1 MKVYNSGDFIMKE
14 KEIINGYISI
24 LKEKERYF
32 KNMELIYKLLKLR
45 VVLLVKKIKYKE
57 NPDIMK
63 ALIRKENKVF
73 KSIKILED
81 KNKVMENKQNTRH
94 LINMNFM
101 SLKEDSLLIND
112 QIIGF
117 MDELSEEEQ
126 NTNLSLRTFSV
137 FDNKKNT
144 IDLEIISEDEKL
156 KFILLE
162 ENMYNNIDKEK
173 IKSAEEEREV
183 AHSQAITGRA
193 EWRHKRRSNGYT
205 RNYIAL
211 SSNREC
217 QDAGCPATER
227 NQYIVERG

>member
-81 KNKVMENKQNTRH
+81 KNKVLENKQNTRH
-94 LINMNFM
+94 LFNMNFM
-101 SLKEDSLLIND
+101 L
-112 QIIGF
+112 
-117 MDELSEEEQ
+117 
-126 NTNLSLRTFSV
+126 
-137 FDNKKNT
+137 
-144 IDLEIISEDEKL
+144 
-156 KFILLE
+156 
-162 ENMYNNIDKEK
+162 
-173 IKSAEEEREV
+173 
-183 AHSQAITGRA
+183 
-193 EWRHKRRSNGYT
+193 
-205 RNYIAL
+205 
-211 SSNREC
+211 
-217 QDAGCPATER
+217 
-227 NQYIVERG
+227 

>member
-45 VVLLVKKIKYKE
+45 SVLLVKKIKYKE

-63 ALIRKENKVF
+63 ALIRKENKVL

-81 KNKVMENKQNTRH
+81 KNKDLENKQNTRH
-94 LINMNFM
+94 LFNMNFM

-173 IKSAEEEREV
+173 IK
-183 AHSQAITGRA
+183 
-193 EWRHKRRSNGYT
+193 KY
-205 RNYIAL
+205 NYIIYRGD
-211 SSNREC
+211 SSICMKNFIKLLYLDLKKDKAKRKKFRRVY
-217 QDAGCPATER
+217 DK
-227 NQYIVERG
+227 Y

>member
-45 VVLLVKKIKYKE
+45 AVLLVKKIKYKE

-63 ALIRKENKVF
+63 ALIRKENKVL

-81 KNKVMENKQNTRH
+81 KNKDLENKQNTRH
-94 LINMNFM
+94 LFNMNFM

-112 QIIGF
+112 QIIAF
-117 MDELSEEEQ
+117 IDELSEEEQ

-137 FDNKKNT
+137 LDNKKNT

-162 ENMYNNIDKEK
+162 ENMYNNIDKKK
-173 IKSAEEEREV
+173 IK
-183 AHSQAITGRA
+183 
-193 EWRHKRRSNGYT
+193 KY
-205 RNYIAL
+205 NYIIYRGD
-211 SSNREC
+211 SSICMKNFINLLYLDLKKDKAKRKKLRRVY
-217 QDAGCPATER
+217 DK
-227 NQYIVERG
+227 Y

>member
-45 VVLLVKKIKYKE
+45 AVLLVKKIKYKE
-57 NPDIMK
+57 NQDIMK
-63 ALIRKENKVF
+63 ALIRKENKVL

-81 KNKVMENKQNTRH
+81 KNKDLENKQNARH
-94 LINMNFM
+94 LFNMNFM

-112 QIIGF
+112 QIIAF

-156 KFILLE
+156 KFILKEQEKYLKE
-162 ENMYNNIDKEK
+162 ID
-173 IKSAEEEREV
+173 IITRE
-183 AHSQAITGRA
+183 S
-193 EWRHKRRSNGYT
+193 E
-205 RNYIAL
+205 
-211 SSNREC
+211 
-217 QDAGCPATER
+217 
-227 NQYIVERG
+227 

>member
-45 VVLLVKKIKYKE
+45 AVLLVKKIKYKE

-63 ALIRKENKVF
+63 ALIRKENKVL
-73 KSIKILED
+73 KSIKILEN
-81 KNKVMENKQNTRH
+81 KNKDLENKQNTRH
-94 LINMNFM
+94 LFNMNFM

-112 QIIGF
+112 QIIAF

-162 ENMYNNIDKEK
+162 ENMYNNIDKKK
-173 IKSAEEEREV
+173 IK
-183 AHSQAITGRA
+183 
-193 EWRHKRRSNGYT
+193 KY
-205 RNYIAL
+205 NYIIYRGD
-211 SSNREC
+211 SSICIKNFIKLLYLDLKKDKAKRKKLRRVY
-217 QDAGCPATER
+217 DK
-227 NQYIVERG
+227 Y

>member
-32 KNMELIYKLLKLR
+32 KNMELLYKLLKLR
-45 VVLLVKKIKYKE
+45 SVLLVKKIKYKE
-57 NPDIMK
+57 NQDIMK
-63 ALIRKENKVF
+63 ALIRKENKVL

-81 KNKVMENKQNTRH
+81 KNKDLEKKQNVRH
-94 LINMNFM
+94 LFNMNFM

-162 ENMYNNIDKEK
+162 EKMYNNIDKEK
-173 IKSAEEEREV
+173 IK
-183 AHSQAITGRA
+183 
-193 EWRHKRRSNGYT
+193 KY
-205 RNYIAL
+205 NYIVYRGD
-211 SSNREC
+211 SSICMKNFIKLLYLDLKKDKVKRKKLRRVY
-217 QDAGCPATER
+217 DK
-227 NQYIVERG
+227 Y

>member
-45 VVLLVKKIKYKE
+45 AVLLVKKIKYKE

-81 KNKVMENKQNTRH
+81 KNKVLENKQNTRH
-94 LINMNFM
+94 LFNMNFM

-137 FDNKKNT
+137 LDNKKNT

-162 ENMYNNIDKEK
+162 ENMYNNIDKKK
-173 IKSAEEEREV
+173 IK
-183 AHSQAITGRA
+183 
-193 EWRHKRRSNGYT
+193 KY
-205 RNYIAL
+205 NYIIYRGD
-211 SSNREC
+211 SSICIKNFIKLLYLDLKKDKAKRKKLRRVY
-217 QDAGCPATER
+217 DK
-227 NQYIVERG
+227 Y

>member
-45 VVLLVKKIKYKE
+45 AVLLVKKIKYKE

-63 ALIRKENKVF
+63 ALIRKENKVL

-81 KNKVMENKQNTRH
+81 KNKDLENKQNTRH
-94 LINMNFM
+94 LFNMNFM

-162 ENMYNNIDKEK
+162 ENMYNNIDKGK
-173 IKSAEEEREV
+173 IK
-183 AHSQAITGRA
+183 
-193 EWRHKRRSNGYT
+193 KY
-205 RNYIAL
+205 NYIIYRGD
-211 SSNREC
+211 SSICMKNFIKLLYLDLKKDKAKRKKLRRVY
-217 QDAGCPATER
+217 DK
-227 NQYIVERG
+227 Y